1 MYARLNRPTLHN
13 KGFVYYIILMYLDI
27 IWYPF
32 NIGSF
37 IAVWE
42 MYDDIHTRTQDV
54 IKTTVVLVYI
64 MQSNMSAVLSCCD
77 LSCILDMSR
86 ILLLT
91 IICEKHVMCV
101 SDDEKD
107 V

>member
-32 NIGSF
+32 SF
-37 IAVWE
+37 MEIWE
-42 MYDDIHTRTQDV
+42 MYDDIHTRAQDV

>member
-1 MYARLNRPTLHN
+1 
-13 KGFVYYIILMYLDI
+13 
-27 IWYPF
+27 
-32 NIGSF
+32 
-37 IAVWE
+37 

>member
-1 MYARLNRPTLHN
+1 MC
-13 KGFVYYIILMYLDI
+13 LDI
-27 IWYPF
+27 IWQPF
-32 NIGSF
+32 NTSLSRHFRFSLIE
-37 IAVWE
+37 IRE
-42 MYDDIHTRTQDV
+42 MYDDIHTRAQNV

>member
-13 KGFVYYIILMYLDI
+13 KGFVYYIILMYLDKTVR
-27 IWYPF
+27 

-37 IAVWE
+37 IAIWE
-42 MYDDIHTRTQDV
+42 TYDDIHTRTQDV

-91 IICEKHVMCV
+91 IICEKHVM